1 MPSTSSA
8 LGGAMLVDSSGV
20 LAALDA
26 GEPDHEDVLAAI
38 EADER
43 PLRIT
48 DFVIAEV
55 DFLIL
60 KRLGPAAEQRFLE
73 QINEGIFRRE
83 TVTDDDVLR
92 ATEIIEQFEEH
103 RFGIT
108 DATIMALSERLGIS
122 EVLTLDARHFT
133 VFRDRRG
140 KALTI
145 LP

>member
-1 MPSTSSA
+1 
-8 LGGAMLVDSSGV
+8 MLVDSSGV

-26 GEPDHEDVLAAI
+26 GEPDHEAVLAAI
-38 EADER
+38 EADKR
-43 PLRIT
+43 PLRIN

-60 KRLGPAAEQRFLE
+60 KRFGPAAEQAFLE

-83 TVTDDDVLR
+83 MVTDDDMLR
-92 ATEIIEQFEEH
+92 ASEIIEQFEDH

-108 DATIMALSERLGIS
+108 DASLMALSERLGIS
-122 EVLTLDARHFT
+122 EVLTLDERHFA